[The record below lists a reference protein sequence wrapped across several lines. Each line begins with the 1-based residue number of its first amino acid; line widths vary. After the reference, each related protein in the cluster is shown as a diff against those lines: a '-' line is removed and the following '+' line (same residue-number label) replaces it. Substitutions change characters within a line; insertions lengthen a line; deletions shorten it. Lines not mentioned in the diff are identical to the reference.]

1 MKPLKSQI
9 KKDATL
15 LLDSSINEIFTKLHK
30 KYKTSSGDISPYQQ
44 YLLDDIKEQL
54 LNVFID
60 QVFQN
65 IDFSK
70 NTNLKKLNREEL
82 TELAY
87 SLDWNGSW
95 DCDEEGQEPITKD
108 ELIESITNLIS
119 HLN

>member
-9 KKDATL
+9 KIDADL
-15 LLDSSINEIFTKLHK
+15 LLTSFIDAIIVRLHQ

-44 YLLDDIKEQL
+44 YQLDEAKSTICHLMTE
-54 LNVFID
+54 

-65 IDFSK
+65 IDFS
-70 NTNLKKLNREEL
+70 TINLKKLNRDEL
-82 TELAY
+82 MEIAKD
-87 SLDWNGSW
+87 LDWNGSW
-95 DCDEEGQEPITKD
+95 DCDEDGQEPITKE

>member
-9 KKDATL
+9 KKDAAL
-15 LLDSSINEIFTKLHK
+15 LLDSSINAIFTKLHK

-44 YLLDDIKEQL
+44 YVLDDVKEQL
-54 LNVFID
+54 LNIFGD

-65 IDFSK
+65 IDFNK
-70 NTNLKKLNREEL
+70 NNLKKLNRDEL
-82 TELAY
+82 MEMAY

-95 DCDEEGQEPITKD
+95 DCDEEGQAPITKD